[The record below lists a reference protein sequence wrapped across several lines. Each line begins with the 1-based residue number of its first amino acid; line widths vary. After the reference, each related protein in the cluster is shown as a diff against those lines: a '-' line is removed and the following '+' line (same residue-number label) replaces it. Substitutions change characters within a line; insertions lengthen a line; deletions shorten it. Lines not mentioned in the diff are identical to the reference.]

1 MARLGCLW
9 HELFPLIC
17 ILHVIEVKVQPA
29 MTFWSGHFFI
39 QTRWTVC
46 FDDFWALDSARP
58 QKANNKKNCA
68 ILSLCLFI
76 CGMMHICFYWF
87 VCKWLRWKS
96 SQRRYT
102 FLCIF
107 SDPVNRW
114 TVLHFQVT
122 AFHFHMIKVSKFST
136 WPNGIL
142 IFLTWDFIGHINLNN
157 WHQSC
162 RLRQDEIWRCKYKSK
177 KKVWGTH
184 LHPSSPLVFWA
195 SQL

>member
-1 MARLGCLW
+1 M
-9 HELFPLIC
+9 
-17 ILHVIEVKVQPA
+17 KVQPA
-29 MTFWSGHFFI
+29 MTFWSGHFFRPGEQYVLMI
-39 QTRWTVC
+39 FGHWTVP
-46 FDDFWALDSARP
+46 DP
-58 QKANNKKNCA
+58 KKLIIKKIVPYCHCA
-68 ILSLCLFI
+68 YSYVAWCIYVSTDLCVSDWDESPASVDI
-76 CGMMHICFYWF
+76 HFYAF
-87 VCKWLRWKS
+87 
-96 SQRRYT
+96 
-102 FLCIF
+102 FF

-122 AFHFHMIKVSKFST
+122 AFYFQLIKVSKFSI

-162 RLRQDEIWRCKYKSK
+162 RLRQYEIWRCKYKSK
-177 KKVWGTH
+177 KIWGTH